1 MKYIG
6 IYLVAAVIF
15 LSIDALWL
23 GYLARDFYRERLGA
37 ILLEQPRLGV
47 AAGFYALYVAGLLYF
62 AVIPALNAGSIGLAA
77 FNAALFGMFCY
88 MTYDA
93 TNLAT
98 VKGFD
103 ATVAVADVVWGTFL
117 STFTACV
124 TYWAA
129 HRFSLW
135 DGASL
140 G

>member
-93 TNLAT
+93 TNLST

-103 ATVAVADVVWGTFL
+103 ATLAIVDVTWGTALTAFTAVA
-117 STFTACV
+117 
-124 TYWAA
+124 TYWIA
-129 HRFSLW
+129 RVFSLW
-135 DGASL
+135 QG
-140 G
+140 